1 VTSGPLGTLAYTIP
15 TRGRVLPSSVIEGE
29 VDGQRVS
36 SATDP
41 QARFSSGV
49 HADGNVFSFGF
60 GHRPAAPSQTGRA
73 DFSASGFPGV
83 YLYLSGP
90 MYPPVQPLAWVPYP
104 VALPR
109 VLGHYPRQLSTMATP
124 SPCGLSPGR

>member
-1 VTSGPLGTLAYTIP
+1 MPYSTMRSLGIGQRYDHTV
-15 TRGRVLPSSVIEGE
+15 RGE

-49 HADGNVFSFGF
+49 HADGHVFSFGF
-60 GHRPAAPSQTGRA
+60 GRRPAAPSQTGRA
-73 DFSASGFPGV
+73 DFSASGFPGA

-90 MYPPVQPLAWVPYP
+90 MYHPVQPLAWVPPP

-109 VLGHYPRQLSTMATP
+109 VLGITP
-124 SPCGLSPGR
+124 GS